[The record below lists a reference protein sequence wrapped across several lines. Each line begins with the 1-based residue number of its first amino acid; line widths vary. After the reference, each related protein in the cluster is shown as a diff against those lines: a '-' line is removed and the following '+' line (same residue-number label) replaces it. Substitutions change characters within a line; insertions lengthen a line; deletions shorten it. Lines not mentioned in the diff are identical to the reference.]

1 MNLRKYIKERI
12 SSKLNEAGSRLTM
25 RDIESMV
32 EKNNKEYGTVFQVS
46 GAYGYVEL
54 WANGS
59 RLDAGTPKDIR
70 DTFIKVRFQEKYR
83 DPNWVKPEE
92 QPHPGTGT
100 PEQQSANLK
109 AIGGAFGFDMKEQT
123 ESTDHSWTK
132 ELIGKE
138 YTSFGYA
145 PYGEGWSEGVIQNI
159 TKRIKYSG
167 YEVELLT
174 KEGKKEILTFDENE
188 IKSLISTGKYN
199 YESLFSGE
207 GKKSWVTSSVEKSL
221 NEIES
226 TDYLED
232 AKKGMEWFNQQ
243 AAIEFPNKFVNAKAQ
258 SFMGVETSS
267 IVVTFADLTP
277 EEASERLKFMNSPNI
292 RFMMHLTNSFGK
304 QVPMDK
310 FTFEILNM
318 NHKLTD
324 KAEKL
329 GKPFKYRKITG
340 KTPSEALQKM
350 MAWMV
355 ANKFVMI

>member
-12 SSKLNEAGSRLTM
+12 SGKLNEAGSRLTIK
-25 RDIESMV
+25 DIESMV
-32 EKNNKEYGTVFQVS
+32 EKNNREYGTVFQVS

-70 DTFIKVRFQEKYR
+70 NTFIKLRFQEKYR

-92 QPHPGTGT
+92 QPQPGTGT

-109 AIGGAFGFDMKEQT
+109 AIGGAFGFDMKEQ
-123 ESTDHSWTK
+123 SQLS
-132 ELIGKE
+132 
-138 YTSFGYA
+138 
-145 PYGEGWSEGVIQNI
+145 
-159 TKRIKYSG
+159 
-167 YEVELLT
+167 
-174 KEGKKEILTFDENE
+174 
-188 IKSLISTGKYN
+188 
-199 YESLFSGE
+199 
-207 GKKSWVTSSVEKSL
+207 
-221 NEIES
+221 EIES

-232 AKKGMEWFNQQ
+232 AEKGIEWFNQQ

-318 NHKLTD
+318 NHKLAD